1 MRNTAASL
9 DTNLSRFGQHC
20 VWYMNGNVSF
30 LWIQVFFFFSA
41 TSSSRFFSPAAEYAR
56 PPFEHHWIESASEK
70 VILIWIMRQNFFFF
84 FFFSRPDHLIFAE
97 HFCWAAHTGGYSS
110 PSKVFCKKTRAAS
123 DIVSIPSKIL
133 SVRRNRSSSS
143 LSAPGL
149 LPRIGPIGDRVKH
162 PWPCQ
167 MSFPEKRIDSYVEY
181 GGVSGSGPP
190 DVLDITEACQLCGWA
205 LNGSLFL
212 ISHSSFTMTPLF
224 SWYYSTPGGSLCKS
238 DKYGPSVF
246 LRAVEEN
253 TWTRA
258 HVWPPSCSF
267 SVWRWF

>member
-30 LWIQVFFFFSA
+30 LWIQVFFFFFRHFKQSV
-41 TSSSRFFSPAAEYAR
+41 FFSCCRICKA
-56 PPFEHHWIESASEK
+56 PFWTSLDWISLWKSNSHLNNETE
-70 VILIWIMRQNFFFF
+70 LLFF

-267 SVWRWF
+267 RVWRWF